1 MRILVAAPPKTGNM
15 WVKCLLGRTYG
26 LRQLL
31 PRETPRQATLQHFA
45 KWVADG
51 NFPEGTI
58 YHQHYDFSE
67 QLCDI
72 TDGIPA
78 QIVTLVRDPYDA
90 FVSTYYTLQQHF
102 EEDNKKK
109 RKLVALMGKPLDS
122 PEVVDFLRDGGYR
135 NNLIKARDWMTCGRA
150 VVIRYE
156 DLHRDPVATLER
168 AVGEIAP
175 ATHEQVVS
183 AVEQCKAENMRQQSP
198 GMEKH
203 VREAKPGDARQKL
216 NAEHYA
222 AFREA
227 YADLITELGY
237 EIR

>member
-15 WVKCLLGRTYG
+15 WVKCLLGRAYG

-31 PRETPRQATLQHFA
+31 PRETPRQATLQHFQ
-45 KWVADG
+45 KWVAEG
-51 NFPEGTI
+51 NFPDGTI
-58 YHQHYDFSE
+58 YHQHYDYSDH
-67 QLCDI
+67 LCDI
-72 TDGIPA
+72 AEGIPA
-78 QIVTLVRDPYDA
+78 HIVTLVRDPYDA
-90 FVSTYYTLQQHF
+90 FVSTYYTLQQHY

-109 RKLVALMGKPLDS
+109 RRLVALMGKPLDS
-122 PEVVDFLRDGGYR
+122 PEVIEFLREGGYR
-135 NNLIKARDWMTCGRA
+135 NNLVKARDWMTCGRA

-156 DLHRDPVATLER
+156 DLHRDPVSALKRATSM
-168 AVGEIAP
+168 IAP
-175 ATHEQVVS
+175 ASDEDVAR
-183 AVEQCKAENMRQQSP
+183 AVEQCSADNMRQQSP

-216 NAEHYA
+216 TEAHYA

-227 YADLITELGY
+227 YADLVTELGY